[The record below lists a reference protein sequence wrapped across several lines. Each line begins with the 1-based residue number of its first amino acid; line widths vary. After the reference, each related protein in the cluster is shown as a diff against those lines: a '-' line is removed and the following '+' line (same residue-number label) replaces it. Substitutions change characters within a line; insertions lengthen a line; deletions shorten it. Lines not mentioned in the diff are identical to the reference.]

1 MSNTALGVITQAL
14 VAIGAYAQGESVSAA
29 DSEMALTWFQNQIDA
44 FNADRLYLNIH
55 NRVLYTLPSGTT
67 QRTIGVGGDINTDR
81 PVFITGI
88 NYVIPASN
96 PPVET
101 PMGRMDDQ
109 SYMALSIKTL
119 PSSLPTQFYYNETF
133 PLGTLNFWPA
143 VTQNV
148 QIAIYYPSNSVAA
161 TTLQSTIQGPP
172 GYMEAF
178 IFQLALRLSV
188 PFAKTPNP
196 LLVEMASQALARA
209 KRPQL
214 IPALMGVDAALVP
227 MGGSGYNILN
237 DGFTAGGN
245 R

>member
-29 DSEMALTWFQNQIDA
+29 DSQMALTWFQNQLDA
-44 FNADRLYLNIH
+44 FNADRLYLNVQT
-55 NRVLYTLPSGTT
+55 RVVHTLVSGTT
-67 QRTIGVGGDINTDR
+67 QRSIGIGGDINTER

-88 NYVIPASN
+88 NYIIPASN

-101 PMGRMDDQ
+101 PMGRMDDD
-109 SYMALSIKTL
+109 SYMNLSIKTL
-119 PSSLPTQFYYNETF
+119 PSSLPTEFYYNETF

-148 QIAIYYPSNSVAA
+148 DIAIYSPQPSISA
-161 TTLQSTIQGPP
+161 TSLQSTIQGPP

-188 PFAKTPNP
+188 PFAKQPNP

-214 IPALMGVDAALVP
+214 IPALMGVDAALYP
-227 MGGSGYNILN
+227 MGGGGYNILN
-237 DGFTAGGN
+237 DTTTAGGN